1 MQDTVVSM
9 INEDILK
16 KVVTPKGNKVIIDQ
30 IAEHLDRLM
39 PEYEVNTHL
48 RICHFLAQVAHES
61 DGFNTLHEY
70 WGPTDAQKRYEGRKD
85 LGNTVK
91 GDGKRY
97 MGRGLIQLTGRA
109 NYRQYGKRINVDLE
123 NNPELAADPE
133 NSVRLALEYWK
144 TKGLNQFA
152 DKDDI
157 LTITKRIN
165 GGTNGFADRQK
176 CLSRAKSM
184 IPKETKFETITPAP
198 APVQAPASL
207 NIVMAKKGD
216 KSDYVKD
223 LQNMLVKKGAR
234 ITPDGVFGD
243 ATERAVRD
251 FQANNG
257 LDITGQIDTNTINRL
272 MVS

>member
-1 MQDTVVSM
+1 M

-16 KVVTPKGNKVIIDQ
+16 QIVTPKGNRVIIDQ
-30 IAEHLDRLM
+30 IAEPLDKWL
-39 PEYEVNTHL
+39 PQYEVNTYL
-48 RICHFLAQVAHES
+48 RICHFLSQVAHES

-85 LGNTVK
+85 LGNTEK

-109 NYRQYGKRINVDLE
+109 NYRQYGKRIGVDLE

-133 NSVRLALEYWK
+133 NSVKLALEYWK
-144 TKGLNQFA
+144 IKGLNQYA
-152 DKDDI
+152 DQDDI

-176 CLSRAKSM
+176 CLAKAKSM
-184 IPKETKFETITPAP
+184 IPKDMKFETITPAADP
-198 APVQAPASL
+198 AVWIPTMV
-207 NIVMAKKGD
+207 IVVAKKGD
-216 KSDYVKD
+216 NSPYVKD
-223 LQNMLVKKGAR
+223 LQNMLIKKGAK
-234 ITPDGVFGD
+234 ITADGVFGD
-243 ATERAVRD
+243 GTERAVRD
-251 FQANNG
+251 YQANNG
-257 LDITGQIDTNTINRL
+257 LNITGQIDTNTLNRL